1 MYRQDEIEN
10 RNSGALFGEYRAGVS
25 PDVCPSSP
33 LRVSDGGPMTLASP
47 ETLTRRS
54 LDPVVGRAAKLQ
66 TNMKELQDTDP
77 MPWGKYKGTP
87 MQDVPA
93 DYLHYLWTNF
103 GMKFKSGEVGD
114 YILRNKAALKQEHPD
129 GIWS

>member
-1 MYRQDEIEN
+1 MIGASSMPAKLTG
-10 RNSGALFGEYRAGVS
+10 RNPTSLWPGNSKSAGNVSVLFAGSLESPVLSLAGALQKKIT
-25 PDVCPSSP
+25 C
-33 LRVSDGGPMTLASP
+33 
-47 ETLTRRS
+47 
-54 LDPVVGRAAKLQ
+54 AAKLKG
-66 TNMKELQDTDP
+66 NMKELQDTDP

-114 YILRNKAALKQEHPD
+114 YILRNKEALKQEHPD
-129 GIWS
+129 GIWN

>member
-1 MYRQDEIEN
+1 MKSRKTSDRQ
-10 RNSGALFGEYRAGVS
+10 RS
-25 PDVCPSSP
+25 
-33 LRVSDGGPMTLASP
+33 
-47 ETLTRRS
+47 RRS
-54 LDPVVGRAAKLQ
+54 LDPVVGCAAKLKG
-66 TNMKELQDTDP
+66 NMKELQDTDP

-114 YILRNKAALKQEHPD
+114 YILRNKEALKQEHPD
-129 GIWS
+129 GIWN